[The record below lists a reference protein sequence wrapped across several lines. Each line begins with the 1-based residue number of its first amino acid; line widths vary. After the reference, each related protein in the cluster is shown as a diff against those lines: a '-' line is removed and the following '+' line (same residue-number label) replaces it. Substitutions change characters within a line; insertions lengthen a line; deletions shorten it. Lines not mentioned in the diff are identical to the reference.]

1 MNDTA
6 DLVARQTLADVIG
19 RLLIAPP
26 SAQLWAEAVALPELA
41 TVMTD
46 QPESLA
52 VAYEQ
57 TFGRNVYP
65 YESLYRDEEL
75 MLNTAAA
82 DQVAAFYATCGFT
95 PPQTVGAPDHLGVE
109 FLFLAR
115 LIATEAVALADG
127 DSGLQHWAHQHT
139 ASFLSNHLAVWVPVW
154 AHAVQ
159 RIPGHPLYQTLTTL
173 AVEFIESELERL
185 QPVPS
190 SSRSYIPLATSAAS
204 PETDDLNTLIR
215 HLITPVHAGIFFS
228 RADCSQLARR
238 LGFSI
243 PIGDRFTMMR
253 TLFETAGEFEQADGL
268 IVALQ
273 EMMSAEAQRLS
284 LLIDGQAAW
293 QSFLAPWIERL
304 ERSQRLIS
312 T

>member
-26 SAQLWAEAVALPELA
+26 SAQLWAEAVVLPELA
-41 TVMTD
+41 TAMTD

-82 DQVAAFYATCGFT
+82 EQVAAFYATCGFT
-95 PPQTVGAPDHLGVE
+95 PPQTIGAPDHLGVE
-109 FLFLAR
+109 FIFFAR
-115 LIATEAVALADG
+115 LIATEATALADG
-127 DSGLQHWAHQHT
+127 DSGLQHWAHQH
-139 ASFLSNHLAVWVPVW
+139 AAFFLSNHLATWVPVW

-159 RIPGHPLYQTLTTL
+159 RIPGHPFYQTLTTL

-185 QPVPS
+185 QPSPPS
-190 SSRSYIPLATSAAS
+190 SRAYIPLATTDAS
-204 PETDDLNTLIR
+204 TETDDLNTLVR
-215 HLITPVHAGIFFS
+215 HLITPVRAGIFFS
-228 RADCSQLARR
+228 RTDCSQMARR

-253 TLFETAGEFEQADGL
+253 TLFETAGEFEQAAGL

-273 EMMSAEAQRLS
+273 EMMLAETQKLS
-284 LLIDGQAAW
+284 RLIDGQVAW
-293 QSFLAPWIERL
+293 QPFLAPWIERL

>member
-26 SAQLWAEAVALPELA
+26 SAQPWAEAVALPELA

-115 LIATEAVALADG
+115 LIATEAAALADG
-127 DSGLQHWAHQHT
+127 DSGLQHWAHQHA

-159 RIPGHPLYQTLTTL
+159 RIPGHPLYQTLATL

-293 QSFLAPWIERL
+293 QPFLAPWIERL

>member
-115 LIATEAVALADG
+115 LIATEAAALADG
-127 DSGLQHWAHQHT
+127 DSGLQHWAHQHA

-159 RIPGHPLYQTLTTL
+159 RIPGHPLYQTLATL
-173 AVEFIESELERL
+173 AVECIESELERL

-293 QSFLAPWIERL
+293 QPFLAPWLERL